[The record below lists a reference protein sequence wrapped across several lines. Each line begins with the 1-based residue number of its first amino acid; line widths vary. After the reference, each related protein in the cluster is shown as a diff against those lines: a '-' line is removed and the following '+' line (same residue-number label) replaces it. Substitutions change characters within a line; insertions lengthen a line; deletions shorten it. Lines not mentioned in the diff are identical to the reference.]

1 MMRANWLWVMLLAL
15 LPLGDTVGIVE
26 AQDAAG
32 ARVINAAGLKIGQS
46 GYALIPYLTPYQ
58 LNRIDIDPT
67 GLSLDVQL
75 DNTSAQI
82 APRAGAVVLI
92 KFKSESGRFV
102 LIQTR
107 LPDGKTLPF
116 GAEVDD
122 AQGTPVGVV
131 GQAGRI
137 MVRLPAK
144 TGRLS
149 VQWEDQDVTRT
160 CSLPYQLKAQD
171 KSKRAAG
178 AIEQIEVT
186 CEPSRDTAQ
195 VAGSG
200 T

>member
-1 MMRANWLWVMLLAL
+1 
-15 LPLGDTVGIVE
+15 
-26 AQDAAG
+26 
-32 ARVINAAGLKIGQS
+32 
-46 GYALIPYLTPYQ
+46 
-58 LNRIDIDPT
+58 
-67 GLSLDVQL
+67 
-75 DNTSAQI
+75 
-82 APRAGAVVLI
+82 VVLI

-137 MVRLPAK
+137 MVRLPSEA
-144 TGRLS
+144 GRLS

-171 KSKRAAG
+171 KTKRAAG
-178 AIEQIEVT
+178 TIEQIEVT

-195 VAGSG
+195 VARSG